1 MKTKLYFGVLALL
14 LLLSGCD
21 KPTITNTQTTINTY
35 RIAIIDKHEYL
46 KIDGV
51 YGMVHSGSCKQC
63 KYELDSIVR
72 VAIREELRKW
82 K

>member
-14 LLLSGCD
+14 LLSGCD
-21 KPTITNTQTTINTY
+21 RQTVTNTQTTINTY

-46 KIDGV
+46 KVDGV
-51 YGMVHSGSCKQC
+51 YGMMHSGSCKQC
-63 KYELDSIVR
+63 KHEFDSIVR